1 MERYGRRNNVEI
13 SGISN
18 DASDENLAG
27 KLTNICKE
35 AGIDLKPYDIE
46 GSHRLPSGRVNT
58 SNNKRMIVKFVNR
71 KHSEAMLRLKSQ

>member
-27 KLTNICKE
+27 KLT
-35 AGIDLKPYDIE
+35 DIE
-46 GSHRLPSGRVNT
+46 GSHRLPPGRVNT

-71 KHSEAMLRLKSQ
+71 KHSEVLLRLKSQ